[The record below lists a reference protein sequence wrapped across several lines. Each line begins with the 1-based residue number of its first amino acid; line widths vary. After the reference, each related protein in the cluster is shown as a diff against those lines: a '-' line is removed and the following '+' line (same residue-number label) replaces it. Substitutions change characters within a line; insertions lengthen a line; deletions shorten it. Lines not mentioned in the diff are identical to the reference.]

1 MPSCKMNCDVCI
13 NEEMVTIRTF
23 KFIMYSE
30 KMEGITYG
38 CDINEFV
45 KKKEIELNVI
55 EKAEDN
61 LKIEISENS
70 SNNIIVHKNDN
81 ILCNEQYKDKLMKEK
96 PLFIENIL
104 IKEQLEKNCIEI
116 NTKCAKDNSNTIET
130 SKLAII
136 NSLLN
141 KYNSDRKEI
150 SLKPCYSQE
159 NISKS
164 SKLKEI
170 INIKTY
176 NNQYEQKNENKMIE
190 ILKNKNEIKI
200 CEGKDHISKQK
211 SCEIIIEK
219 KQSNKRSRD
228 IMHACLEDYNSKR
241 KKLKLENKSTIKTTI
256 NKDGENVFDSCIECI
271 KDDVNINATCN
282 HVTVEYLM
290 NKFQLNRNSITLIPI
305 KKLN

>member
-1 MPSCKMNCDVCI
+1 M
-13 NEEMVTIRTF
+13 
-23 KFIMYSE
+23 
-30 KMEGITYG
+30 
-38 CDINEFV
+38 
-45 KKKEIELNVI
+45 
-55 EKAEDN
+55 
-61 LKIEISENS
+61 KIEISENS

>member
-1 MPSCKMNCDVCI
+1 MK
-13 NEEMVTIRTF
+13 T
-23 KFIMYSE
+23 
-30 KMEGITYG
+30 
-38 CDINEFV
+38 
-45 KKKEIELNVI
+45 
-55 EKAEDN
+55 
-61 LKIEISENS
+61 EISENS
-70 SNNIIVHKNDN
+70 SNNIIIHKNDN
-81 ILCNEQYKDKLMKEK
+81 ILRSEQYKDKLMKEK
-96 PLFIENIL
+96 QKPLFTKNIL

-116 NTKCAKDNSNTIET
+116 NTKSTLKCAKDNSNTIEA

-159 NISKS
+159 SISKF

-176 NNQYEQKNENKMIE
+176 NNQYEQKNENKRTE
-190 ILKNKNEIKI
+190 ILKNKDEIKI
-200 CEGKDHISKQK
+200 CEKNHILKQK

-241 KKLKLENKSTIKTTI
+241 KKLRLENKSTTKTTI
-256 NKDGENVFDSCIECI
+256 NRDGENGFDSCIERI
-271 KDDVNINATCN
+271 KDDVNINATCD
-282 HVTVEYLM
+282 HATVEYLM